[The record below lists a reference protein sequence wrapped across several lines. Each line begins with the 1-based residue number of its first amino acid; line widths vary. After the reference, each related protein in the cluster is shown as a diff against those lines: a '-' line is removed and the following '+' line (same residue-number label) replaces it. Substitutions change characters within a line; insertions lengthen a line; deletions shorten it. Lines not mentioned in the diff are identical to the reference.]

1 MIFLTGNGDISHMRE
16 AIWDVSQKD
25 LPSGKVRTNPF
36 GREHLLF
43 FGTDKGEGSFPEL
56 EPSRKGWN
64 PPGRDGGGRLL
75 REGTFT
81 LALSGWNHSDICKKG
96 LYPLFSPLSPLATR
110 LI

>member
-25 LPSGKVRTNPF
+25 FPSGKVRTNPF

-56 EPSRKGWN
+56 EPFQEGLEPTGKGRGRASLAGRNIHSR
-64 PPGRDGGGRLL
+64 
-75 REGTFT
+75 
-81 LALSGWNHSDICKKG
+81 ALWLES
-96 LYPLFSPLSPLATR
+96 L
-110 LI
+110 